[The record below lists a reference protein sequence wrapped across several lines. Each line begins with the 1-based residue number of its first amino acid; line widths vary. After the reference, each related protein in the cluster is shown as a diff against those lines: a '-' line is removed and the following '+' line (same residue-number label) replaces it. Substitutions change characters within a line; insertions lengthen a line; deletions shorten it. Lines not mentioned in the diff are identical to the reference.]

1 MTVADTI
8 RTEGGRVLGHLI
20 RFTGDIDLAEDAL
33 QEATVVALERWTG
46 EGVPSNPAAWLTTV
60 ARHKALD
67 RIRREA
73 LRRNKEVEAHYGRS
87 LEIEEDDTLRLIFTC
102 AHPALSL
109 EARVALTLRLIGG
122 LKTSE
127 IAGLFLVPEATIGQR
142 ISRAKRKI
150 ALAHIPYRVPPSH
163 ELPDRLTAVL
173 AVIYLIFTSGHHAFE
188 GALDSRV
195 GLADE
200 AIRLGRLLS
209 GLMPDEPETQGL
221 LALMLAANARRRA
234 RLDPQG
240 DVVLLADQDRSLWDL
255 KAIGEASLLVE
266 SALRRR
272 RPGPYQIQS
281 AIACLHGQARS
292 DAETD
297 WAQIVDLYRLLQSFN
312 DGPVVRVNRAVAE
325 SKVFGPEAGLELLE
339 GIAGVETWHLYWSA
353 RADFLS
359 QLGRRV
365 EAAAA
370 YRTALAGSMNDADRR
385 FLEERLASLSLA

>member
-8 RTEGGRVLGHLI
+8 RMEGGRVLATLI

-255 KAIGEASLLVE
+255 KAIGEASLLLE